1 MLRLLETAGRGSCA
15 AGFST
20 CVDPC
25 IAAEDLKMLFWWEK
39 DFSGSE
45 DDGVGRVVMTEGLVL
60 ELGYVSVC
68 KMDRNG
74 LGYLQR
80 GY

>member
-1 MLRLLETAGRGSCA
+1 
-15 AGFST
+15 
-20 CVDPC
+20 
-25 IAAEDLKMLFWWEK
+25 
-39 DFSGSE
+39 
-45 DDGVGRVVMTEGLVL
+45 MTEGLVL